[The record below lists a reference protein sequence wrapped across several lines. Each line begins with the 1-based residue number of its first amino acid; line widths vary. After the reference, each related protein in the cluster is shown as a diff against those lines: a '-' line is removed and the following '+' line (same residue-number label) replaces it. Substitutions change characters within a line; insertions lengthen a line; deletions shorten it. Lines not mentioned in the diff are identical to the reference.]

1 MFLFIDLFLN
11 DTCLFVEHSLFHKW
25 YFLLLMNIFFYKFS
39 FILEWSLNFSMPA
52 SVNKIV
58 LSFYRFI
65 IPFNSKRLY
74 NIFKERAG
82 LLFEVLAFLT
92 IDQREKLIG

>member
-1 MFLFIDLFLN
+1 
-11 DTCLFVEHSLFHKW
+11 
-25 YFLLLMNIFFYKFS
+25 
-39 FILEWSLNFSMPA
+39 MPA